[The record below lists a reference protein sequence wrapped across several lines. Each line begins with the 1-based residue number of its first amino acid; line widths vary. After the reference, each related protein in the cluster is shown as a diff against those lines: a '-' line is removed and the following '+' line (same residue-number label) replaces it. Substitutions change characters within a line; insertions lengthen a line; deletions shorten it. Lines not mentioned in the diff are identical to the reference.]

1 MAWIGDEDADPDRVP
16 VRALCFEAL
25 EWDDRGEPGALP
37 EDAGDVGCG
46 VAECAGVGSGRLGS
60 DGVGSG
66 RLGSDGVGRWRLG
79 RPGSDGVGI
88 GSPPRAWADVDVRAA
103 AGLSPATS
111 TVPEAA
117 PITSGN
123 VTAIRRACLRFL
135 LPIGTIP
142 SRAGVPPRYQ

>member
-1 MAWIGDEDADPDRVP
+1 M
-16 VRALCFEAL
+16 
-25 EWDDRGEPGALP
+25 
-37 EDAGDVGCG
+37 
-46 VAECAGVGSGRLGS
+46 LGS

-66 RLGSDGVGRWRLG
+66 SFG

-111 TVPEAA
+111 TVPEVA

-123 VTAIRRACLRFL
+123 ATTTRRARLLLL

-142 SRAGVPPRYQ
+142 SRVGVPLRY

>member
-1 MAWIGDEDADPDRVP
+1 VAWADEDAGADRVP
-16 VRALCFEAL
+16 LRPLCFGAL
-25 EWDDRGEPGALP
+25 EWEDRGEPGALP
-37 EDAGDVGCG
+37 DGAGDVGCG
-46 VAECAGVGSGRLGS
+46 VAECAGVGSGRPGS

-66 RLGSDGVGRWRLG
+66 RLGSDGVGSGRLG

-88 GSPPRAWADVDVRAA
+88 GSPPRAWADVAVRAA

-117 PITSGN
+117 PISSGN
-123 VTAIRRACLRFL
+123 ATATRGARLRLL

-142 SRAGVPPRYQ
+142 SRVGVPLRYQ

>member
-1 MAWIGDEDADPDRVP
+1 VAWIGDEDADPDPVP
-16 VRALCFEAL
+16 LRALCFGEL
-25 EWDDRGEPGALP
+25 EWEDRDEPGALP
-37 EDAGDVGCG
+37 EGAGDVGCG
-46 VAECAGVGSGRLGS
+46 VPDCAGVGSGRLGS

-66 RLGSDGVGRWRLG
+66 RLGSDGVGIG
-79 RPGSDGVGI
+79 SFGSPGSDGVGI

-123 VTAIRRACLRFL
+123 ATATRRARL
-135 LPIGTIP
+135 
-142 SRAGVPPRYQ
+142 